1 MGDNISSSGINT
13 AFLPNLKIPQP
24 TKAAKEFKNDEN
36 MEMETE
42 IDLNNNVS
50 FKKIVKPTMR
60 EKLLNQSKRK
70 LGISVVIAVGLV
82 FGGLRKLKAKL

>member
-13 AFLPNLKIPQP
+13 ALLLNLKFPQP
-24 TKAAKEFKNDEN
+24 TKDIKEFKNDEN
-36 MEMETE
+36 MEMET
-42 IDLNNNVS
+42 DLNNNVS

-70 LGISVVIAVGLV
+70 LGISVVIAAGLI
-82 FGGLRKLKAKL
+82 FGGLKKLKAKL